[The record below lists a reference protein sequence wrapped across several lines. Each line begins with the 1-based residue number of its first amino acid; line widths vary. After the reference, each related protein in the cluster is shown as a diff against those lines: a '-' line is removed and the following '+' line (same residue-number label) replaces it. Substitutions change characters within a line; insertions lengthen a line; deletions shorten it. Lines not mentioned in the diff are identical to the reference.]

1 MNLDLVKRGEFNG
14 VKCDFYSGADD
25 IWMTREQIGRAL
37 KYKDPRIAIAKIHIA
52 HADRLDMFSTVTK
65 TVTVEGG
72 RTVEREVFLYSA
84 KGVYEICRWSRQPK
98 ANAFMDWVWDVIEGL
113 RTGNAK
119 LYGEGM
125 DQVVKRLVDA
135 VDMLTSVTVELKQVL
150 NSKDGLQLPTTLEA
164 EADYM
169 RLNRAED
176 PSDRRKSK
184 FSISSVEKLKCYDE
198 VVRMLMM
205 RRHTLNEIVRYI
217 ESRGERCSKSSLDR
231 YRNRKLRIG
240 KVKDDGSFEVIEKTG
255 RVIRFIA
262 NAKNET
268 IYKIGY

>member
-1 MNLDLVKRGEFNG
+1 MNLDLVKSGQFNS
-14 VKCDFYSGADD
+14 VKCDFYRGADD

-37 KYKDPRIAIAKIHIA
+37 EYKDPRVAIAKIHTS

-98 ANAFMDWVWDVIEGL
+98 ANAFMDWVWDVIEAL

-119 LYGEGM
+119 LYGDGM
-125 DQVVKRLVDA
+125 EQVVKRLVDA

-150 NSKDGLQLPTTLEA
+150 NSKDGLQLPTSLEA
-164 EADYM
+164 EADYI
-169 RLNRAED
+169 RINRAEA
-176 PSDRRKSK
+176 PADRRKKK
-184 FSISSVEKLKCYDE
+184 FFISSVERLNCYEE
-198 VVRMLMM
+198 VVRMLVL
-205 RRHTLNEIVRYI
+205 RRHTLGEIVKYI

-231 YRNRKLRIG
+231 YRNSKLRIG
-240 KVKDDGSFEVIEKTG
+240 MVKNDGSFEVVEETG
-255 RVIRFIA
+255 RVIRFVA
-262 NAKNET
+262 NTKEGT
-268 IYKIGY
+268 IYKIGE